1 MTYIHQFHSTY
12 TKRMAFPAL
21 LLTLTFGLAAC
32 SSATEEVEQA
42 AETAEENITAAT
54 NVPAGW
60 SFRGDGGTGENSMMM
75 AMAGNTYHCVM
86 GGPPTDTGIFYNPE
100 WTSTGD
106 HTFSATMTENMKATH
121 PTSYGLIFGGTNLD
135 ATDQMYSYFLVRQN
149 GEFYIANRDGADV
162 SAVVPWTAN
171 DAINKEA
178 DDGTQ
183 TNTLSV
189 QISGDNVIFS
199 VNGTEVQTVP
209 AAELHTN
216 GEYGFRIGH
225 ALDVTITDVTM

>member
-1 MTYIHQFHSTY
+1 MTYFHQFRSTY
-12 TKRMAFPAL
+12 VQRMALPAV

-32 SSATEEVEQA
+32 SSATEEAEET

-100 WTSTGD
+100 WTATGD
-106 HTFSATMTENMKATH
+106 FTFAATMTENMKATH
-121 PTSYGLIFGGTNLD
+121 PTSYGLIFGGSNLD
-135 ATDQMYSYFLVRQN
+135 ATDQMYSYFLIRQN

-162 SAVVPWTAN
+162 KSVVEWTAN
-171 DAINKEA
+171 DAINAEA
-178 DDGTQ
+178 ADGTQ

-189 QISGDNVIFS
+189 QVSGGNVIFS
-199 VNGTEVQTVP
+199 VNGKQVQTLP
-209 AAELHTN
+209 AADLHTA
-216 GEYGFRIGH
+216 GSSGSASGMRW
-225 ALDVTITDVTM
+225 M